1 MIIEADK
8 GFKLEHFE
16 GKESLFPKSGDKCF
30 INFPPFISFRP
41 IETIPILEVSFPI
54 SCS

>member
-16 GKESLFPKSGDKCF
+16 GKESLFPTAKQPKLRYLNVNWG
-30 INFPPFISFRP
+30 
-41 IETIPILEVSFPI
+41 
-54 SCS
+54 